1 MSTDPASHWMRRIAR
16 PRMFH
21 GALIVFALFASV
33 IYAQAQARTAASPSA
48 LQSLFRWTPFI
59 LNGFLLNLVMSFLAM
74 IVATFAGLILGLMRI
89 SDAAW
94 ARIVSTFIV
103 QIFRNTPWIVILFAV
118 MLLFPF
124 ELRGFGMIVPIPDWV
139 KATIG
144 FSIPVAANVAEVVR
158 GAILSVPQG
167 QREASEALAF
177 SRAQTLRLVILPQCV
192 KRMIPPWMNWYA
204 ILALA
209 TPVASILGVREA
221 VGSAQQ
227 AMEAAGA
234 SPSLLMPFYIFIL
247 LIFFLYIYPI
257 SRLTISLEKRYAV
270 HI

>member
-1 MSTDPASHWMRRIAR
+1 
-16 PRMFH
+16 MFH

-33 IYAQAQARTAASPSA
+33 VYAQTQVQTSGSPSP
-48 LQSLFRWTPFI
+48 LQSLLRWMPFI

-74 IVATFAGLILGLMRI
+74 IVATLAGLILGLMRI
-89 SDAAW
+89 SEVAW
-94 ARIVSTFIV
+94 LRLLSTFIV
-103 QIFRNTPWIVILFAV
+103 QVFRNTPWIVILFAV

-124 ELRGFGMIVPIPDWV
+124 ELRVFGTTLPLPDWV

-158 GAILSVPQG
+158 GAILSVPKG
-167 QREASEALAF
+167 QWEASQALAF
-177 SRAQTLRLVILPQCV
+177 SRARTLRLVILPQCV

-234 SPSLLMPFYIFIL
+234 HPSLLLPFYVFIL
-247 LIFFLYIYPI
+247 LIFFIYIYPI
-257 SRLTISLEKRYAV
+257 SRLTILLEKRYAV